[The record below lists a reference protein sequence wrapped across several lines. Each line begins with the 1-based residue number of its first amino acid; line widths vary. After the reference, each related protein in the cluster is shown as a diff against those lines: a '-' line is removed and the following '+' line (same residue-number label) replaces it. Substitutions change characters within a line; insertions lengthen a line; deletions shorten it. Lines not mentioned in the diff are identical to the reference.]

1 MYVRAGAGLKSAGS
15 GWVLHCR
22 LGLLRAWPGGGLG
35 AWPAG
40 LAQKPGPRSGPNVC
54 AVYVPYVGM
63 YMNTQLCTQ
72 VVKDTLLL
80 LCRGLWIYEVNVMCT
95 LFIVR

>member
-1 MYVRAGAGLKSAGS
+1 VRARVGLYTAGS
-15 GWVLHCR
+15 GFCGP
-22 LGLLRAWPGGGLG
+22 GLGGGLG

-63 YMNTQLCTQ
+63 YMNTQLYTQ

-95 LFIVR
+95 YITYCKIK